1 MVAAASSVLLHEF
14 GGIQQTALSAR
25 GALHSTVVSGYF
37 SSKTIKIFLTT
48 QKSQNSLPICL
59 FEICRQYWGLL
70 ASPLSRLSSR
80 WINDK
85 WGLSS
90 NYPSWADFLN
100 FLASVFTLPLHLWVF
115 SLAWWRNFLPNGGFW
130 SNWVTKVLRLI
141 LISLSYSSVLRLGEF
156 TEMLDFGQVEKYLRK
171 ENWNFHL
178 PLLIWL

>member
-1 MVAAASSVLLHEF
+1 MAAASSVLLHEF

-48 QKSQNSLPICL
+48 QKSQFPSDLSVWNMSAVLEVVSL
-59 FEICRQYWGLL
+59 
-70 ASPLSRLSSR
+70 PLSRLSSR